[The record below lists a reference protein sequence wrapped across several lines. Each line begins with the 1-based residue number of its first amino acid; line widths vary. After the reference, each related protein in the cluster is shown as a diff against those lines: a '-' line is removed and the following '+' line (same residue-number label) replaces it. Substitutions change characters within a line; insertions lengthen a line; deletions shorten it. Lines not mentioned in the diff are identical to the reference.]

1 MRAAAAGRAR
11 LHQEIALPFHRPDLR
26 AGLLAVLF
34 AAGTTASAADYPADS
49 GWNTFWGSFV
59 DEIVG
64 APGAEALK
72 PTARFA
78 EAGIAFDYPSLLR
91 VTRRTDDSRWRLW
104 RGDFEF
110 EVHVGRYTEGH
121 ARNLLELMGGA
132 LHRGDTPAVPEAA
145 APLRLCDREVAGW
158 RVRLHFLGD
167 THEYLAYDLPLA
179 DGDSRL
185 FLFDDVVRDG
195 KLSLTHTAAFDAWR
209 GSLRCTAAG

>member
-1 MRAAAAGRAR
+1 MP
-11 LHQEIALPFHRPDLR
+11 QETVLPFHRPDLR
-26 AGLLAVLF
+26 TGLLAVLL
-34 AAGTTASAADYPADS
+34 AVGTTASAADYPADS
-49 GWNTFWGSFV
+49 GWSTFWGSFV

-64 APGAEALK
+64 APGAEALQ

-78 EAGIAFDYPSLLR
+78 EAGIAFDYPAVLR
-91 VTRRTDDSRWRLW
+91 VTHRAEDSRWRLW

-110 EVHVGRYTEGH
+110 EVHAGRYTAGH
-121 ARNLLELMGGA
+121 AQNLLGIMGSV

-145 APLRLCDREVAGW
+145 TPLRLCGRDVAGW

-167 THEYLAYDLPLA
+167 THDYLVYDLPLA

-195 KLSLTHTAAFDAWR
+195 KLSLTHAAVFDAWR